1 VAPGRACGYS
11 DLTLIAPLQSG
22 GARAEDRIAMAASKT
37 IVSAAGTLLHSHG
50 QWINR
55 MSR

>member
-1 VAPGRACGYS
+1 
-11 DLTLIAPLQSG
+11 LIAPLQSG